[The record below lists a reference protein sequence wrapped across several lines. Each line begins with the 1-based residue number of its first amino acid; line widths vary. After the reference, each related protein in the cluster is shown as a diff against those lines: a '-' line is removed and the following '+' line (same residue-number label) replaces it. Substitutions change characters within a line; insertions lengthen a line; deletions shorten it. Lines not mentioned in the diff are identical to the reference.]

1 MNAKDNEDAD
11 YSDLSVSESEFNDEE
26 QRQFAKYL
34 KERRQAKE
42 EKFNEG
48 KKPPRDEDAK
58 YDSKIED
65 EDNEFNAEEQL
76 EELQTKIDKM
86 KDPTERFEEAANYEK
101 YV

>member
-34 KERRQAKE
+34 KERRRAKE

-48 KKPPRDEDAK
+48 KKPSKEEEAK
-58 YDSKIED
+58 YESKI
-65 EDNEFNAEEQL
+65 
-76 EELQTKIDKM
+76 
-86 KDPTERFEEAANYEK
+86 
-101 YV
+101 